1 MCGKRGK
8 PAVLMNKHSTKSTH
22 SANIVS
28 GTAADAGTAADL
40 STGAAIPATG
50 KPPRRPRLTRTGLL
64 PSDPKSLAAFA
75 ELLKLRS
82 LSESTQ
88 KEYLR
93 NIRRLAAQTSRD
105 PAILLESDL
114 RAYII
119 KLKDESHYA
128 ASTLRTAVAAFHTFY
143 NLHLGHQWTLF
154 SLIRCPDD
162 NTLPEVLTIEQVRR
176 LLINVRLPRFRILF
190 GLLYACGLRLN
201 EGLSLEVT
209 DIRDSGRYIHLRASQ
224 TKGRKARVVPI
235 PSATAA
241 DLRAYWKTHRHPRF
255 IFPSLGMGW
264 RDRPATTTGLGQ
276 ATKHM
281 QDGAAQACMRLARAA
296 AGLPENVTCHT
307 LRHSYATHLLDAG
320 VNLRLISA
328 YMGHASLDITAI
340 YLHLTTVN
348 EGQARAAI
356 EQLTPKLPPLVF

>member
-1 MCGKRGK
+1 
-8 PAVLMNKHSTKSTH
+8 MNTQSTQAPR
-22 SANIVS
+22 SANLV
-28 GTAADAGTAADL
+28 AGTADTNRAD
-40 STGAAIPATG
+40 APDPRA
-50 KPPRRPRLTRTGLL
+50 RRPRLTRTGLL
-64 PSDPKSLAAFA
+64 PTDSKSLADFA

-93 NIRRLAAQTSRD
+93 NIRRLAARTKRD
-105 PAILLESDL
+105 PALLLEADL

-119 KLKDESHYA
+119 KLKDESRYA
-128 ASTLRTAVAAFHTFY
+128 SSTLRTAVAAFHAFY

-162 NTLPEVLTIEQVRR
+162 KTLPEVLTIAQVQR
-176 LLINVRLPRFRILF
+176 LLSCVRLPRFRVLF

-201 EGLSLEVT
+201 EGLSLQVN
-209 DIRDSGRYIHLRASQ
+209 DIRDGGRHLHLRAEQ
-224 TKGRKARVVPI
+224 TKGRKARVVPL
-235 PSATAA
+235 PSGMASE
-241 DLRAYWKTHRHPRF
+241 LRAYWKTHRHPRF

-264 RDRPATTTGLGQ
+264 RDRPATAAALGQ
-276 ATKHM
+276 ATQHM
-281 QDGAAQACMRLARAA
+281 QDGAAQDCMRHVRAA
-296 AGLPENVTCHT
+296 AGLPDTVVCHT

-340 YLHLTTVN
+340 YLHLTAVN
-348 EGQARAAI
+348 EGHARAAI
-356 EQLTPKLPPLVF
+356 EQLQPKLPPLVFDPAR